1 MSRSVV
7 CGVDDT
13 PDARRAVT
21 VAARLA
27 AALDLPLVLVH
38 VAPAVGLAAYPL
50 TDGSA
55 VLSGPAPAVPYP
67 PAPPDT
73 ADVERAREHGE
84 RLLAK
89 VAADCGLERAGLR
102 AETAADAAEGLRRAA
117 VGENAE
123 FLVVGSRGRGLAK
136 SALLGSTSSELV
148 AEAPCP
154 VVVIPPEAGDRA
166 AGSDRA

>member
-13 PDARRAVT
+13 ADARRAVG

-38 VAPAVGLAAYPL
+38 VTPAVGLATYPL
-50 TDGSA
+50 TDGPA
-55 VLSGPAPAVPYP
+55 VLPGPAPAVPYP
-67 PAPPDT
+67 PTAPDN
-73 ADVERAREHGE
+73 ADLERAREHGE

-89 VAADCGLERAGLR
+89 VAADCGLERAGRR
-102 AETAADAAEGLRRAA
+102 AETAADAADGLRRAA
-117 VGENAE
+117 AGESAE
-123 FLVVGSRGRGLAK
+123 FLVVGSRGRGPAK

-154 VVVIPPEAGDRA
+154 VVVVPPEAGPGADSHRA
-166 AGSDRA
+166 